1 MKEKLKIGITQG
13 DINSISYEV
22 ILKNLAI
29 PELYEP
35 HAVVL
40 YGSPKVAAYHKKNL
54 DLNLALK
61 TVESANDAAYGAVS
75 VINCNEEDV
84 KVDLGQATKVAGL
97 AAFQALEKAC
107 ADLKAGLIDVLVTGP
122 INKSCIQSESFH
134 FPGHTE
140 YLEDV
145 FADGQPGLMLMV
157 CDKMR
162 VAVATGHIAIDTLPQ
177 QLTMD
182 LIMQK
187 ARLLNKSLVYDFA
200 IQRPRI
206 AILALNP
213 HAGDEGLIGKQEQEV
228 LIPAIEQLQQEGIY
242 CYGPYPADGF
252 FGSDKY
258 KLFDGVLAMYHDQGL
273 IPFKALS
280 EGRGVNFTSGLPIV
294 RTSPAHGTAYDL
306 VGQQTADESSFREAF
321 YLAIDVYRN
330 RERYEEMYRHPLR
343 KQHIEQVGDLSDLP
357 VQEDEI

>member
-29 PELYEP
+29 PEVYEP

-40 YGSPKVAAYHKKNL
+40 YGSPKVAAYYKKNL
-54 DLNLALK
+54 ELSLPIA
-61 TVESANDAAYGAVS
+61 TVATAEDAAYGRVS
-75 VINCNEEDV
+75 IINCNDEDV
-84 KVDLGQATKVAGL
+84 KVDLGQATKTAGM

-107 ADLKAGLIDVLVTGP
+107 ADLKQGLIDVLVTGP
-122 INKSCIQSESFH
+122 INKASIQSDMFH

-140 YLEDV
+140 YLEQV
-145 FADGQPGLMLMV
+145 FAEGRQGLMLMV

-162 VAVATGHIAIDTLPQ
+162 VAVATGHVAIDQ
-177 QLTMD
+177 VA
-182 LIMQK
+182 
-187 ARLLNKSLVYDFA
+187 ARLTPELLTKKIKLLNQSLIGDFL
-200 IQRPRI
+200 IERPRI
-206 AILALNP
+206 AVLALNP
-213 HAGDEGLIGKQEQEV
+213 HAGDNGLIGKQEQEV
-228 LIPAIEQLQQEGIY
+228 IKPVIEQLQSEGIY

-258 KLFDGVLAMYHDQGL
+258 QLFDGVLAMYHDQGL

-280 EGRGVNFTSGLPIV
+280 MGRGVNFTTGLPIV

-306 VGQQTADESSFREAF
+306 VGQQRADETSMREAI
-321 YLAIDVYRN
+321 YLAIDVFRN

-343 KQHIEQVGDLSDLP
+343 RQHIEQVGDLADLP
-357 VQEDEI
+357 PVPEE

>member
-29 PELYEP
+29 PEVYEP

-40 YGSPKVAAYHKKNL
+40 YGSPKVAAYYKKNL
-54 DLNLALK
+54 ELNLPVA
-61 TVESANDAAYGAVS
+61 TVATAEDAAYGRVS
-75 VINCNEEDV
+75 IINCNDEDV
-84 KVDLGQATKVAGL
+84 KVDLGQATKTAGM

-107 ADLKAGLIDVLVTGP
+107 ADLKQGLIDVLVTGP
-122 INKSCIQSESFH
+122 INKASIQSDMFH

-140 YLEDV
+140 YLEQV
-145 FADGQPGLMLMV
+145 FAEGRHGLMLMV

-162 VAVATGHIAIDTLPQ
+162 VAVATGHVAIDQ
-177 QLTMD
+177 VA
-182 LIMQK
+182 
-187 ARLLNKSLVYDFA
+187 ARLTPELLTQKIKLLNQSLIGDFL
-200 IQRPRI
+200 IERPRI
-206 AILALNP
+206 AVLALNP
-213 HAGDEGLIGKQEQEV
+213 HAGDNGLIGKQEQEV
-228 LIPAIEQLQQEGIY
+228 IKPVIEQLQGEGIY

-258 KLFDGVLAMYHDQGL
+258 QLFDGVLAMYHDQGL

-280 EGRGVNFTSGLPIV
+280 MGRGVNFTTGLPIV

-306 VGQQTADESSFREAF
+306 VGQQRADETSMREAI
-321 YLAIDVYRN
+321 YLAIDVFRN

-343 KQHIEQVGDLSDLP
+343 RQHIEQVGDLADLP
-357 VQEDEI
+357 PVPEE

>member
-1 MKEKLKIGITQG
+1 MKERLKIGITQG

-29 PELYEP
+29 PEVYEP
-35 HAVVL
+35 HAVIL

-54 DLNLALK
+54 ELNLSMQ
-61 TVESANDAAYGAVS
+61 TIESAQDAAYGRVS
-75 VINCNEEDV
+75 IVNCNDDDV
-84 KVDLGQATKVAGL
+84 KVDLGQATKVAGI

-107 ADLKAGLIDVLVTGP
+107 ADLKDGLIDVLVTGP

-140 YLEDV
+140 YLEEV
-145 FADGQPGLMLMV
+145 FAEGQPGLMLMV

-162 VAVATGHIAIDTLPQ
+162 VAVATGHIAIDALPQ

-182 LIMQK
+182 LLMQK
-187 ARLLNKSLVYDFA
+187 VKLLNRSLIYDFA

-213 HAGDEGLIGKQEQEV
+213 HAGDNGLIGQQEQDI

-258 KLFDGVLAMYHDQGL
+258 QLFDAVLAMYHDQGL

-280 EGRGVNFTSGLPIV
+280 GGRGVNFTTGLPIV

-306 VGQQTADESSFREAF
+306 VGQQKADETSFREAL

-330 RERYEEMYRHPLR
+330 RARYEEMYAHPLR
-343 KQHIEQVGDLSDLP
+343 RQHIEQVGDLADLPP
-357 VQEDEI
+357 VQEEI